1 MILRSIAVE
10 GWRCFANRVHV
21 GPFSEG
27 LNVLY
32 APNGSGKSTLF
43 EALIRALLDGHRV
56 SGRDAEAMRPWGRS
70 LAPAVILEFAHA
82 GADYRL
88 TKRFLDRSFAELE
101 RSEGGRFVRL
111 DESDAADERVRQIL
125 RSNPPGRG
133 LARLENWGLA
143 QILWVPQG
151 RLEVAGLSG
160 ELVSDIRA
168 SLGAHVTGTAA
179 TRLEKRIE
187 ETYAQFYTSQGKLKS
202 GREAPL
208 VVALREKH
216 AAAQKQVRA
225 TRELLE
231 AFEASARRVED
242 LRAQRAQA
250 RRDAEA
256 VSQALAEA
264 RRRAG
269 SYRGL
274 LSRRDAQ
281 RERVKAAEAQ
291 CGELKHRVDEIHA
304 STRELGQ
311 AEEALERLRGDLQ
324 HWGREVEDR
333 QSHAAQTKATLEDLR
348 KDAGQAEQAQRQ
360 AEAAQRF
367 ADCRKALDELDA
379 RRLRIAQA
387 AAALGERKQQ
397 RAALFAPDG
406 KALRA
411 IRKAIK
417 ERDEAQVRIE
427 AALVTLEITPAADA
441 LATLLAGEEPGPKP
455 LRAGAPASFRGSPEV
470 VVDLAG
476 LARLRASGPVESVEE
491 HRAQREAAVRK
502 LQQLTEGFPTT
513 DLEALEALVETSKE
527 LDQRVAEAQAQ
538 LDALLGDGSAEDL
551 TQERARLAAV
561 RAQILEAAPEWAE
574 NPPDVEALRE
584 AARAARRAFD
594 EALAVAQASSDR
606 TQQTLASARE
616 QQAALTA
623 RREETEKQATSL
635 AARLAALTSDGKP
648 DQQRDAELSQAALAW
663 DAARRVLEEVEIQL
677 AAFDDNPE
685 DTVARLDQQLQAAEE
700 TATQALEKEKTE
712 EGRLEHLSVQGP
724 YSALALAQEELAR
737 LERQVAE
744 EESRTAAIR
753 LLHDTVAQC
762 RAEAVAAV
770 TGPVEAAATRIFQ
783 RVAGRR
789 LGRVQFGEDF
799 APLHVLPELAD
810 GPVPIESASGGEKEQ
825 IFLAARLALAE
836 VLAKDER
843 QLVVLDD
850 VLLATDAPRLA
861 RVMSVLE
868 EAAQR
873 LQVVV
878 LTCHPERYR
887 GLGAAQFL
895 DLEVL
900 PAPASSAPLR

>member
-1 MILRSIAVE
+1 MILRSISLE
-10 GWRCFANRVHV
+10 GWRCFANPVRL

-27 LNVLY
+27 LSVLY
-32 APNGSGKSTLF
+32 APNGCGKSTLF

-70 LAPAVILEFAHA
+70 LAPTVSVEFTHA

-88 TKRFLDRSFAELE
+88 TKRFLDHPSSELE
-101 RSEGGRFVRL
+101 RRESGRYVRL
-111 DESDAADERVRQIL
+111 DQGEAADETVRQIL
-125 RSNPPGRG
+125 RSSPPGRG

-160 ELVSDIRA
+160 DLVLDIRA
-168 SLGAHVTGTAA
+168 YLGAHVPGTAA
-179 TRLEKRIE
+179 TRLETRIQE
-187 ETYAQFYTSQGKLKS
+187 IYAQFFTSQGKLRS
-202 GREAPL
+202 GREAPAL
-208 VVALREKH
+208 VSLREKH
-216 AAAQKQVRA
+216 VAAQDQERDA
-225 TRELLE
+225 LALLE

-269 SYRGL
+269 SYREL
-274 LSRRDAQ
+274 FSERAAQ
-281 RERVKAAEAQ
+281 QERAKAAEAQ
-291 CGELKHRVDEIHA
+291 YGELKSRVDEIHT
-304 STRELGQ
+304 STRELNQ
-311 AEEALERLRGDLQ
+311 AQEAIQRLRADLQ
-324 HWGREVEDR
+324 YWGREVEDR
-333 QSHAAQTKATLEDLR
+333 QNQAAKTKAALEDVR
-348 KDAGQAEQAQRQ
+348 KDAGQVEQAQRQ
-360 AEAAQRF
+360 ADLAQRF
-367 ADCRKALDELDA
+367 ADCRKAIDELDA
-379 RRLRIAQA
+379 RLARIAQA
-387 AAALGERKQQ
+387 AAALDESKQA
-397 RAALFAPDG
+397 RAVLVAPEA

-411 IRKAIK
+411 IRKALK
-417 ERDEAQVRIE
+417 ERDEAQVHID
-427 AALVTLEITPAADA
+427 AALITLEITPVADTP
-441 LATLLAGEEPGPKP
+441 ATLLAGEDPGQKP
-455 LRAGAPASFRGSPEV
+455 LRAGAPAKFRGSPEV
-470 VVDLAG
+470 VVDLPG
-476 LARLRASGPVESVEE
+476 LARLRASGPVESVGEY
-491 HRAQREAAVRK
+491 RTRREAAFRR
-502 LQQLTEGFPTT
+502 LEQLTEGFATT
-513 DLEALEALVETSKE
+513 DLETLETLGETAKE
-527 LDQRVAEAQAQ
+527 LDQRVAKAQTQ
-538 LDALLGDGSAEDL
+538 LDTLLGDESVEDVA
-551 TQERARLAAV
+551 QDRAKVGAV
-561 RAQILEAAPEWAE
+561 RAQILEAFPVWAE

-584 AARAARRAFD
+584 AAQAVRRAFD
-594 EALAVAQASSDR
+594 DALENAELAWQKPQEALASA
-606 TQQTLASARE
+606 TQQL
-616 QQAALTA
+616 AALAA
-623 RREETEKQATSL
+623 RLDETEKQVKSL
-635 AARLAALTSDGKP
+635 TARLAVLTSDAKP
-648 DQQRDAELSQAALAW
+648 DQQREVELSQAAIAW
-663 DAARRVLEEVEIQL
+663 DAARRVLAEVEIQL

-685 DTVARLDQQLQAAEE
+685 DTVAKLAQQLQAAEE
-700 TATQALEKEKTE
+700 TATQARDKEKTE

-724 YSALALAQEELAR
+724 YSGLALAQEELAR

-753 LLHDTVAQC
+753 LLHETVAQC

-770 TGPVEAAATRIFQ
+770 AGPVEAAATRIFQ

-789 LGRVQFGEDF
+789 LGRVQFGGDF
-799 APLHVLPELAD
+799 APLHVLPEMAG
-810 GPVPIESASGGEKEQ
+810 GPVPVENASGGEKEQ

-887 GLGAAQFL
+887 GLGTAQFL
-895 DLEVL
+895 DVEALVAS
-900 PAPASSAPLR
+900 APSAPLR